1 MAFVDRITIL
11 VLLALCDQCFMNVE
25 INVHKLKVA
34 QHIGPKYVG
43 VTIDSSAVRK
53 QWGNI
58 DFKSPKFLTLAKG
71 LAPNFLR
78 VGGTDCDF
86 LIFNKTTTP
95 MNGIIDKPKT
105 HTNFTM
111 TVAEWDQLNN
121 FVSEVGW
128 DLIFDL
134 NVFLRKDGRWDPTN
148 AIELLKYTIE
158 KGYKPAAYEL
168 GNELDVFR
176 DFNVTAREVAPDFA
190 HLKQLLS
197 SMPEL
202 APYFIL
208 GTDAGTVENRSVTF
222 MSEFFEAGGG
232 ASIDVATFHH
242 YYMSSES
249 ATTEKFHSV
258 TVLESLRPML
268 INVINLC
275 KRFIPTKQVWLGETS
290 SSYGGGA
297 HEISDRYVASFL
309 WLDKLG
315 VSSVLGIQGVL
326 RQTFYGGNYGL
337 INSNLDP
344 NPDYWLTILFKRLV
358 ASPVFTVPQPPN
370 PDLRMYAHCTNTNS
384 SMGYTT
390 GSVTIYLLNLG
401 NTTVPVDV
409 PDMVNKTHHIYMFS
423 PGDDSG
429 LTSKSIKLNGVVLAL
444 TNDNELPPLKP
455 VIGQGNIQVEAY
467 NMGYI
472 VFPGAMRP
480 ECV

>member
-1 MAFVDRITIL
+1 M
-11 VLLALCDQCFMNVE
+11 
-25 INVHKLKVA
+25 
-34 QHIGPKYVG
+34 G
-43 VTIDSSAVRK
+43 
-53 QWGNI
+53 
-58 DFKSPKFLTLAKG
+58 SPKFLTLAKG

-86 LIFNKTTTP
+86 LI
-95 MNGIIDKPKT
+95 
-105 HTNFTM
+105 
-111 TVAEWDQLNN
+111 
-121 FVSEVGW
+121 
-128 DLIFDL
+128 
-134 NVFLRKDGRWDPTN
+134 
-148 AIELLKYTIE
+148 
-158 KGYKPAAYEL
+158 
-168 GNELDVFR
+168 
-176 DFNVTAREVAPDFA
+176 
-190 HLKQLLS
+190 
-197 SMPEL
+197 
-202 APYFIL
+202 
-208 GTDAGTVENRSVTF
+208 
-222 MSEFFEAGGG
+222 
-232 ASIDVATFHH
+232 
-242 YYMSSES
+242 YYMSSAS
-249 ATTEKFHSV
+249 ATVEKFHSV

-315 VSSVLGIQGVL
+315 LSSVLGIQGVL

-344 NPDYWLTILFKRLV
+344 NPDYWLTLLFKRLV

-370 PDLRMYAHCTNTNS
+370 PDLRIYAHCTNTNS
-384 SMGYTT
+384 SMGYTK
-390 GSVTIYLLNLG
+390 GSVTLYLLNLG
-401 NTTVPVDV
+401 NMTLPVDV

-444 TNDNELPPLKP
+444 ANENELPPLEP
-455 VIGQGNIQVEAY
+455 VIGQDNIQVDAY

>member
-1 MAFVDRITIL
+1 MKI
-11 VLLALCDQCFMNVE
+11 
-25 INVHKLKVA
+25 A

-43 VTIDSSAVRK
+43 VTIDSGAIK
-53 QWGNI
+53 EHWGTI

-78 VGGTDCDF
+78 VGGTECDF
-86 LIFNKTTTP
+86 LIFNETTTA
-95 MNGIIDKPKT
+95 MDGSTDKAPRP
-105 HTNFTM
+105 NFTM

-134 NVFLRKDGRWDPTN
+134 NVFLRKDGHWDPTN

-158 KGYKPAAYEL
+158 KGYRLTGFEL
-168 GNELDVFR
+168 GNELDVFP
-176 DFNVTAREVAPDFA
+176 DSPINSTEVAPDFA
-190 HLKQLLS
+190 QLKQLLL

-202 APYFIL
+202 APFFIL
-208 GTDAGTVENRSVTF
+208 GTDVGSVGSTSITF
-222 MSEFFEAGGG
+222 MTEFFEAGGG

-242 YYMSSES
+242 YYMASDR
-249 ATTEKFHSV
+249 ATVEKFHNA
-258 TVLESLRPML
+258 TVLESLRPHL
-268 INVINLC
+268 INVTNLC

-297 HEISDRYVASFL
+297 HEISDRYVASYL

-315 VSSVLGIQGVL
+315 LSSVLGIQGVL

-337 INSNLDP
+337 ININLDP
-344 NPDYWLTILFKRLV
+344 NPDYWLTVLFKRLV

-370 PDLRMYAHCTNTNS
+370 PDLRIYAHCTNTNS
-384 SMGYTT
+384 SMGYTA
-390 GSVTIYLLNLG
+390 GSVTLYLLNLG
-401 NTTVPVDV
+401 NTTVPIDV
-409 PDMVNKTHHIYMFS
+409 ADMVNKTHHIYMFS

-444 TNDNELPPLKP
+444 ANDNELPPLKP

-472 VFPGAMRP
+472 VFPGAMRH